1 MKRKL
6 LALLTVLL
14 LLAAMVTPAFADVL
28 WEPRGNNF
36 YESHGGTYHNRA
48 YLANGEKGYV
58 TVRIAPDSKSE
69 VVNLANG
76 TRFFVVYT
84 WEDKDGSLWGL
95 GYPSGQWEE
104 EGWVE
109 LSDMALIYDYISF
122 DEDHSHEYQ
131 KYDGSGD
138 DLTEACSYSYPG
150 GVHISNV
157 KGMEGGSYTLGQ
169 GFQNLY
175 TDENGLRWSYIGYYY
190 GLKNFWVCIDDPMN
204 ENLGVE
210 TYLTVDQVRSASDA
224 ELVPAVAEVPDTGA
238 FPLWAI
244 PVVLVIVVA
253 VVTAVIARKRRKT
266 A

>member
-6 LALLTVLL
+6 LALLTTLL

-28 WEPRGNNF
+28 WMPRGNNF
-36 YESHGGTYHNRA
+36 FETHDCAVHNRS
-48 YLANGEKGYV
+48 YLANGGDGYV
-58 TVRIAPDSKSE
+58 TVRIAPDALTQ

-84 WEDKDGSLWGL
+84 WEDEDGSLWGL
-95 GYPSGQWEE
+95 GYPSGQWEQ
-104 EGWVE
+104 EGWVH
-109 LSDMALIYDYISF
+109 LADMALIYDYISF

-138 DLTEACSYSYPG
+138 HVTEAFSYSYPG
-150 GVHISNV
+150 GVCISDV
-157 KGMEGGSYTLGQ
+157 KGMEGGAYTLAE

-175 TDENGLRWSYIGYYY
+175 TDENGLRWSYVGYYY

-210 TYLTVDQVRSASDA
+210 TCLSEEQVRGAGNS
-224 ELVPAVAEVPDTGA
+224 LVPPAAEVPATGV

-244 PVVLVIVVA
+244 PVALVIVVA
-253 VVTAVIARKRRKT
+253 VVTAVIVRKRRK
-266 A
+266 AA